1 MYELDGFIRVY
12 VQHYLFI
19 ETDLVLREPGERK
32 VLKDVNAVPVP
43 LENQTDTETDSLL
56 SNNTQVTSTTE
67 GNTVTGL
74 QKLEREYEVEK
85 YLEPYVLKQKRRMR
99 SGEVHYL
106 DHPLMGL
113 IIQVTR
119 VEKDENA

>member
-1 MYELDGFIRVY
+1 M
-12 VQHYLFI
+12 

-43 LENQTDTETDSLL
+43 LDNQADTETDSLM
-56 SNNTQVTSTTE
+56 SDNTQVTATDE
-67 GNTVTGL
+67 GTTVTGL
-74 QKLEREYEVEK
+74 QKLEREYEIEK
-85 YLEPYVLKQKRRMR
+85 YLEPYAFKQKRRMR

-119 VEKDENA
+119 VEKDEKA